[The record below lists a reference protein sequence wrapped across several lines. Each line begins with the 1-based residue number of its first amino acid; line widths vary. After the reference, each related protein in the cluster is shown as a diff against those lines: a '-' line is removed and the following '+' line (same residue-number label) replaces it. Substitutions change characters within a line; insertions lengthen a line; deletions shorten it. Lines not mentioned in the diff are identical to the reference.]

1 MALPQSLGPE
11 PIAGDDLFEGTPY
24 RAIQRLRAGGMGE
37 VFLVEHRA
45 TQRRV
50 VAKLIHAK
58 LASDPRLMER
68 LRIEAQSLAEL
79 DHYHIVRVLGLDKTR
94 THRPFIVL
102 EYLEGRTLADELKA
116 VGAPHVLEALSFASH
131 LLSAVGAA
139 HEKGLVHRDIK
150 PDNIFLCSLQDGRR
164 FLKLLDFGVVRVM
177 PGSEA
182 VAPLPHDLR
191 TNTGVVVGTPRYV
204 SPEGALG
211 EDVDPRADLYSVG
224 LVLYAMLVGRGPF
237 DHLEGDD
244 RLLRAHA
251 LEAPEPPSRY
261 ALEPIPQELDRAVLN
276 SLAKDPDDRFQTAD
290 EFQAC
295 LIQIADSVRRP
306 AGWLETLAFDASGM
320 LDRPIE
326 NAETSA
332 PPSSS
337 PAAGLT
343 QSAPGTPTLQTHED
357 PPRQVIDVQPQA
369 RERRPKP
376 RRLGVAAV
384 ALFLVG
390 MLIAGLAV
398 VGLVTIIQGAP
409 VR

>member
-1 MALPQSLGPE
+1 MALPQSLGLE
-11 PIAGDDLFEGTPY
+11 PNPGDDLFEGTPY
-24 RAIQRLRAGGMGE
+24 RAIERLRAGGMGE

-45 TQRRV
+45 TRRRV

-79 DHYHIVRVLGLDKTR
+79 DHHHIVRILGLDKTR

-102 EYLEGRTLADELKA
+102 EHLEGRTLADELKQA
-116 VGAPHVLEALSFASH
+116 GPPHVLEALSFASH
-131 LLSAVGAA
+131 LLSALAAA

-150 PDNIFLCSLQDGRR
+150 PDNIFLCSMTDGRR

-177 PGSEA
+177 PGSDA
-182 VAPLPHDLR
+182 VQPMPYDLR

-204 SPEGALG
+204 SPEGARG

-244 RLLRAHA
+244 RLLHAHA
-251 LEAPEPPSRY
+251 LVTPEPPSRY
-261 ALEPIPQELDRAVLN
+261 ALEPIPQELDRAVLKALSKN
-276 SLAKDPDDRFQTAD
+276 AADRFQTAD

-295 LIQIADSVRRP
+295 LVQIADFVTRP

-320 LDRPIE
+320 LNQPDEP
-326 NAETSA
+326 ASAPVPA
-332 PPSSS
+332 PPSIPPIETDRGIRATSR
-337 PAAGLT
+337 AVA
-343 QSAPGTPTLQTHED
+343 QAPEPSLPTPRAR
-357 PPRQVIDVQPQA
+357 PR
-369 RERRPKP
+369 KP
-376 RRLGVAAV
+376 RRMSVGAV
-384 ALFLVG
+384 LLFVG
-390 MLIAGLAV
+390 GMVIAGLAV
-398 VGLVTIIQGAP
+398 IGLVTIIQGVHP
-409 VR
+409 

>member
-1 MALPQSLGPE
+1 
-11 PIAGDDLFEGTPY
+11 
-24 RAIQRLRAGGMGE
+24 MGE

-45 TQRRV
+45 TRRRV

-79 DHYHIVRVLGLDKTR
+79 DHHHIVRILGLDKTR

-102 EYLEGRTLADELKA
+102 EYLEGRTLADELKLA
-116 VGAPHVLEALSFASH
+116 GPPHVLEALSFASH
-131 LLSAVGAA
+131 LLSAVAAA

-150 PDNIFLCSLQDGRR
+150 PDNIFLCSLKDGRR

-182 VAPLPHDLR
+182 VEPMRFDLR

-204 SPEGALG
+204 SPEGAMG

-244 RLLRAHA
+244 RLLHAHA

-261 ALEPIPQELDRAVLN
+261 ALEPIPQELDRAVLKV
-276 SLAKDPDDRFQTAD
+276 LAKNPNDRFQTAD
-290 EFQAC
+290 DFQTC
-295 LIQIADSVRRP
+295 LVQIADSIRRP
-306 AGWLETLAFDASGM
+306 TGWLETMAFDASGM
-320 LDRPIE
+320 IDAPPAPE
-326 NAETSA
+326 AEPASPPSRAPESERRLASVSA
-332 PPSSS
+332 PE
-337 PAAGLT
+337 T
-343 QSAPGTPTLQTHED
+343 TE
-357 PPRQVIDVQPQA
+357 PQA
-369 RERRPKP
+369 SRAALPAE
-376 RRLGVAAV
+376 GVAAPRRMSV
-384 ALFLVG
+384 GAVMLFLVG
-390 MLIAGLAV
+390 VLIAGLAV
-398 VGLVTIIQGAP
+398 VGLVTIIQGARP
-409 VR
+409 

>member
-1 MALPQSLGPE
+1 MALPQSVGPE
-11 PIAGDDLFEGTPY
+11 TMPGDDLFEGTAY
-24 RAIQRLRAGGMGE
+24 RAIERLRAGGMGE

-45 TQRRV
+45 TRRRV

-79 DHYHIVRVLGLDKTR
+79 DHYHIVRILGLDKTR

-102 EYLEGRTLADELKA
+102 EHLQGRTLADELKVA
-116 VGAPHVLEALSFASH
+116 GVPHVLEALSFASH

-150 PDNIFLCSLQDGRR
+150 PDNIFLCSLPDGRR

-177 PGSEA
+177 PGSQA
-182 VAPLPHDLR
+182 VEPMPHNLR

-211 EDVDPRADLYSVG
+211 EDVDPRADIYSVG
-224 LVLYAMLVGRGPF
+224 LVLYSMLVGRGPF

-251 LEAPEPPSRY
+251 LDAPEPPSRY
-261 ALEPIPQELDRAVLN
+261 AVEPIPQELDRAVLKA
-276 SLAKDPDDRFQTAD
+276 LAKDPDHRFQTAD

-306 AGWLETLAFDASGM
+306 AGWLETMAFDASGM
-320 LDRPIE
+320 LDPP
-326 NAETSA
+326 AEGEKNLA
-332 PPSSS
+332 PQSSGPVEVAQREVHGES
-337 PAAGLT
+337 
-343 QSAPGTPTLQTHED
+343 
-357 PPRQVIDVQPQA
+357 PQA
-369 RERRPKP
+369 PAVSRDPAMDAGVVPQERRAKP
-376 RRLGVAAV
+376 RRMGLATVL
-384 ALFLVG
+384 LFLAG

-398 VGLVTIIQGAP
+398 FGLVTILQGARP
-409 VR
+409 

>member
-1 MALPQSLGPE
+1 MALSQSLGPE
-11 PIAGDDLFEGTPY
+11 PVTGDDLFEGTPY

-37 VFLVEHRA
+37 VFLVQHRA
-45 TQRRV
+45 TGRRV

-58 LASDPRLMER
+58 LAADPRLMER

-79 DHYHIVRVLGLDKTR
+79 DHHHIVRILGLDKTR

-102 EYLEGRTLADELKA
+102 EHLQGRTLADELKQA
-116 VGAPHVLEALSFASH
+116 GRPHVLEALSFASH
-131 LLSAVGAA
+131 LLSAVAAA

-150 PDNIFLCSLQDGRR
+150 PDNIFLCSMEDGRR

-182 VAPLPHDLR
+182 VRPMPLDLR

-204 SPEGALG
+204 SPEGAMG
-211 EDVDPRADLYSVG
+211 EEVDPRADLYSVG

-237 DHLEGDD
+237 DHLEGDE
-244 RLLRAHA
+244 RLLHAHA

-261 ALEPIPQELDRAVLN
+261 SLEPIPPELDRAVLKA
-276 SLAKDPDDRFQTAD
+276 LAKDPNDRFQTAD

-295 LIQIADSVRRP
+295 LIQIADSVTRP

-320 LDRPIE
+320 LNSTAP
-326 NAETSA
+326 AAPASA
-332 PPSSS
+332 PSLPVAREAASE
-337 PAAGLT
+337 PAAT
-343 QSAPGTPTLQTHED
+343 TPSAAPAEQ
-357 PPRQVIDVQPQA
+357 Q
-369 RERRPKP
+369 
-376 RRLGVAAV
+376 AV
-384 ALFLVG
+384 ATPQPLLSRRRQMGIGTVLLFVAG

-398 VGLVTIIQGAP
+398 VGLVTIIQGGQP
-409 VR
+409 